1 LFTIFEFITSTLPAK
16 EDDAVVKVPLTVVIL
31 AANDELLV
39 LKEDCSPSI
48 LVAADELLVVTVP
61 FNSIIAEL
69 NEADALDS
77 DELIV
82 FMSSAIDPLWLANAA
97 CDSMID
103 AAAAITSAE
112 PDVVKLACNTS
123 ILPANEDEKFT
134 DVVCVVVIDAAND
147 ALLVFILEESP
158 VIVVAADELYVVT
171 DPSTFVIDDA
181 KEAELVV
188 TEVDIVSTLPA
199 IDELAF
205 TNVV

>member
-1 LFTIFEFITSTLPAK
+1 MFA
-16 EDDAVVKVPLTVVIL
+16 DR
-31 AANDELLV
+31 DELFV
-39 LKEDCSPSI
+39 FNEDCKLSI
-48 LVAADELLVVTVP
+48 FVAADELLVVTVP

-69 NEADALDS
+69 NEADALDN

-97 CDSMID
+97 CVSIID

-123 ILPANEDEKFT
+123 ILPAKEDEKFT
-134 DVVCVVVIDAAND
+134 DVVCVVVISAAND

>member
-16 EDDAVVKVPLTVVIL
+16 EDDAVVNVPLTVVIL

-48 LVAADELLVVTVP
+48 LVAADELLVVTTP
-61 FNSIIAEL
+61 FKFTIAEL
-69 NEADALDS
+69 NEDDALDS

-82 FMSSAIDPLWLANAA
+82 FMSNAIDALWFANAA
-97 CDSMID
+97 CDSMIE
-103 AAAAITSAE
+103 AAAAITSAD

-134 DVVCVVVIDAAND
+134 DVVCVVVISAAND
-147 ALLVFILEESP
+147 ALLAFILEESP

-171 DPSTFVIDDA
+171 APCTFVIDDA
-181 KEAELVV
+181 KDAELVV
-188 TEVDIVSTLPA
+188 TDVDIVSTLPA
-199 IDELAF
+199 IEELAF
-205 TNVV
+205 TKVS

>member
-1 LFTIFEFITSTLPAK
+1 MVNVLRVSAIEDPKEALLFTIFEFITSTLPAK

-82 FMSSAIDPLWLANAA
+82 FMSNAI
-97 CDSMID
+97 
-103 AAAAITSAE
+103 E
-112 PDVVKLACNTS
+112 
-123 ILPANEDEKFT
+123 
-134 DVVCVVVIDAAND
+134 
-147 ALLVFILEESP
+147 AL
-158 VIVVAADELYVVT
+158 
-171 DPSTFVIDDA
+171 
-181 KEAELVV
+181 
-188 TEVDIVSTLPA
+188 
-199 IDELAF
+199 
-205 TNVV
+205 